1 MEHFSFLVNTE
12 ILCFLCGLLTFIC
25 FSKPN
30 INHTVTFP
38 VCDQTPETLPG
49 HTKAKQP
56 YREGAEWLKGQQIGL
71 GAFSSCYQA
80 QDVGTGTLM
89 AVKQVCVCEY
99 GKVWFMLLHL
109 FICEWVIT

>member
-1 MEHFSFLVNTE
+1 MFFFSYLAWIADIQIFEETSN
-12 ILCFLCGLLTFIC
+12 
-25 FSKPN
+25 
-30 INHTVTFP
+30 NHTIIFP
-38 VCDQTPETLPG
+38 VCAQTPETLPG

-89 AVKQVCVCEY
+89 AVKQVCVRELVCR
-99 GKVWFMLLHL
+99 KV
-109 FICEWVIT
+109 

>member
-1 MEHFSFLVNTE
+1 M
-12 ILCFLCGLLTFIC
+12 
-25 FSKPN
+25 
-30 INHTVTFP
+30 HTISFP
-38 VCDQTPETLPG
+38 VYAQTPETLPG

-89 AVKQVCVCEY
+89 AVKQVCVIQSARR
-99 GKVWFMLLHL
+99 FLLQHL
-109 FICEWVIT
+109 LMDGLPAIT